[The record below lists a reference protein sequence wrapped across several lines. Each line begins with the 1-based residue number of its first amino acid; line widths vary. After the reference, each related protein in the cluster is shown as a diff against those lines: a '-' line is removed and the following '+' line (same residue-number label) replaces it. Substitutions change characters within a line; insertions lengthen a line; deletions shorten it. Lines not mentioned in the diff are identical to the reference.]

1 MSTAPRF
8 DIDVDAFWRDP
19 YPALAQMRA
28 EAPIVFVPQLGATL
42 LTRRDD
48 IASMEKRVDVLSSD
62 QPGGLMNRLMGQN
75 MMRKDGA
82 AHTAERNV
90 YSPAIAPAAVAAH
103 WRAQF
108 QRHADHILD
117 GLAGQGRGDLIDAF
131 ALPLSAECLKS
142 MTGLTNVRYQDMDA
156 WSQAMIQGIAN
167 YDGDPEVERRCNEAT
182 AAIDAAID
190 DVLPVVRRAPDH
202 SLLSVMLEGGL
213 SEAQA
218 RANVKLTISG
228 GQNEPRKAIAGTIW
242 ALLTHPARGRASSK
256 APAPRPTRTRPADV
270 RITVTAVGTYDP
282 EGDRSENDGDAGL
295 ATDGNRAT
303 AWKSEHY
310 RRAFVK
316 SGVGLV
322 VDAGRPVS
330 AKSVV
335 VITDSPGYT
344 AQVRAGAS
352 ATGPF
357 VAVSGTKVTTRRE
370 RRSIPGRARDGRY
383 LMLWIMSMPET
394 GNRPP

>member
-8 DIDVDAFWRDP
+8 DIDVDSFWRDP

-28 EAPIVFVPQLGATL
+28 EAPIAFVPQLGATL
-42 LTRRDD
+42 LTKRDD

-108 QRHADHILD
+108 QRHADRIVD

-142 MTGLTNVRYQDMDA
+142 MTGLINVRYQDMDA

-167 YDGDPEVERRCNEAT
+167 YDGNPDVERRCNEAT

-190 DVLPVVRRAPDH
+190 DVLPVVRRTPDH

-213 SEAQA
+213 SEAQT

-242 ALLTHPARGRASSK
+242 ALLTHPDALKSIENGEATWVQAFDELTRWISPIGMSPRRVAKPWTVEGVDLEVDDRVFLMFGSANRDETHFAEADRFEIARNNARRDRLRSRPSLLRRSGCGAVDGRGRRTAHGVQPATRSPARRRCRGAHRGLGVPG
-256 APAPRPTRTRPADV
+256 APDAARR
-270 RITVTAVGTYDP
+270 VG
-282 EGDRSENDGDAGL
+282 
-295 ATDGNRAT
+295 
-303 AWKSEHY
+303 
-310 RRAFVK
+310 
-316 SGVGLV
+316 
-322 VDAGRPVS
+322 
-330 AKSVV
+330 
-335 VITDSPGYT
+335 
-344 AQVRAGAS
+344 
-352 ATGPF
+352 
-357 VAVSGTKVTTRRE
+357 
-370 RRSIPGRARDGRY
+370 
-383 LMLWIMSMPET
+383 
-394 GNRPP
+394 